1 MLDKYDSLQDKLGY
15 AMDELTIA
23 KKHIDAAFSENHLGV
38 IKNKLKQSGMAH
50 YKMIGYMVGDK
61 FYKVKLQKDDGILL
75 LTIEK
80 DGRLINI
87 LEDKTQG
94 GK

>member
-1 MLDKYDSLQDKLGY
+1 MLDKYDTLQDKLGCEI
-15 AMDELTIA
+15 DELTIA
-23 KKHIDAAFSENHLGV
+23 KKYIDADFTDNHLGV
-38 IKNKLKQSGMAH
+38 IKSKLKQSGMAH

-61 FYKVKLQKDDGILL
+61 YYKVKLQKDDGMLL
-75 LTIEK
+75 LTMEIN
-80 DGRLINI
+80 GRLIHI

>member
-1 MLDKYDSLQDKLGY
+1 MIDKYDTLQDKLGFEI
-15 AMDELTIA
+15 DELTIA
-23 KKHIDAAFSENHLGV
+23 KKYIDADFTDNHLGV
-38 IKNKLKQSGMAH
+38 IKSKLKQSGMAH

-61 FYKVKLQKDDGILL
+61 YYKVKLQKDDGMLL
-75 LTIEK
+75 LTMEIN
-80 DGRLINI
+80 GRLIHI

>member
-1 MLDKYDSLQDKLGY
+1 MLDKYDSLQDQLGCEIK
-15 AMDELTIA
+15 ELSVFHDRFY
-23 KKHIDAAFSENHLGV
+23 KDHEV
-38 IKNKLKQSGMAH
+38 IIKSKLKQCGMAH

-75 LTIEK
+75 LTMEIN
-80 DGRLINI
+80 GRLINI